1 MPMYD
6 IAGLKVFMEPRF
18 EKTIKQ
24 SEQYK
29 IEDSDKDEAD
39 IVIAYPQKAMERW
52 GELVPHFNDESK
64 EYMSL
69 GSVFYRG
76 LINFEG
82 IMLHSSA
89 VVYEDKAY
97 LFTAK
102 SGTGKSTHTQL
113 WLKHFGED
121 KAYILNDDKPAVRRI
136 DGRYY
141 ACGTP
146 FSGKVDM
153 SRNKQVPLQAICV
166 IKRGTENS
174 ISKLGVDEALY
185 AILNQTIRPYSE
197 SGMTELLDIIEGI
210 VKEIPVYELYCNIS
224 EEAVITAYEGMNGGL

>member
-1 MPMYD
+1 MPMYN

-18 EKTIKQ
+18 EKTVKQ

-29 IEDSDKDEAD
+29 IGNTDVNDAD
-39 IVIAYPQKAMERW
+39 IVIDYPDRAIERW
-52 GELVPHFNDESK
+52 GELAPHFNDESK
-64 EYMSL
+64 EYMSF
-69 GSVFYRG
+69 GTSFYKG

-89 VVYEDKAY
+89 VVYEGKAY
-97 LFTAK
+97 LFSAK

-121 KAYILNDDKPAVRRI
+121 KAYILNDDKPAIRKI

-153 SRNKQVPLQAICV
+153 SRNEQVPLQAICV
-166 IKRGTENS
+166 IKRGTENK
-174 ISKLGVDEALY
+174 ISKLDMDEALY
-185 AILNQTIRPYSE
+185 SILNQTLRPAGE
-197 SGMTELLDIIEGI
+197 TAMIEVLDIIDGI
-210 VKEIPVYELYCNIS
+210 VKEVPVYELYCNIS
-224 EEAVITAYEGMNGGL
+224 EEAVEVAYEGMK